1 MVVLAMFITMVAHGI
16 NFPVTQ
22 AGAVAPFAKQAGTAA
37 GLMGAIMMAF
47 AFIIGSIVGA
57 THNGTLY
64 PMAIL
69 SCVIGTLSFV
79 SVRWLSPKIS
89 LT

>member
-1 MVVLAMFITMVAHGI
+1 MAMFITMVAHGI

-22 AGAVAPFAKQAGTAA
+22 AGAIAPFPKQAGTAA
-37 GLMGAIMMAF
+37 GLMGATMMAF
-47 AFIIGSIVGA
+47 AFIVGSIVGT

-69 SCVIGTLSFV
+69 SCVIGTLSFT
-79 SVRWLSPKIS
+79 SVRLLSPKVIDS
-89 LT
+89 